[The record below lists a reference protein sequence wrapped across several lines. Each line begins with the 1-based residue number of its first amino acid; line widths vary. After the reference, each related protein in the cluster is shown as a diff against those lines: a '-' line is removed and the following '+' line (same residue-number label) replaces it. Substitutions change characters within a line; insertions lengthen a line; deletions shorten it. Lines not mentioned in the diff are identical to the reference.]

1 MPYSYNT
8 GQTPAG
14 IAITGTP
21 TSAQVGQPYAWAPAT
36 SGGFGNPRFTIT
48 AGSLPAGLSLDPFSG
63 TVSGIPKSA
72 ISASGVEITATDAQS
87 SAPLSNLT
95 FAVAAANTALMI
107 AGVPP
112 QGTPGSS
119 YTFTPTVSGGAGTK
133 RFSLIG
139 QLDPGL
145 TFDRTSG
152 TISGTIQ
159 NAGAASFI
167 MLAEDNTGRAL
178 LAGAVVAPNPAGGVT
193 PPPPVSFT
201 PPVNT
206 AVPTISGTAQIGQVL
221 TASLGTWTAQSG
233 VQYLYQWFYADTGYY
248 IRDAFNPTWLVTGAD
263 WGYKLSC
270 LVIAVNPDG
279 TYASATAASTNPV
292 NKRLGVDL
300 FAQGTQNYGASP
312 KTGFGQARTPS
323 NGYLSGSIG
332 SGVDVLPAGGVWT
345 VEYLVTGTTIT
356 ALRGSASCDSRLQL
370 GVDANGILYA
380 SYRDTTGTDQYFNG
394 QTSTGGGTNPTVNNG
409 VTHHVTLSVDAT
421 GGYLGFDG
429 TIVGVNTAAPST
441 GQGSS
446 TFRVAS
452 LSPSSS
458 RGDLTHDEFAT
469 WSGVARYKGA
479 LGSTYAVPTAP
490 YTGNEGMFALY
501 HLDGSGA
508 AATTVITTAPAALAS
523 NTAAPVISGNTVVGQ
538 QLMAS
543 TGTWANLPLNFSFQ
557 WNYADTGQPV
567 PTNGFSQFYVPASYD
582 QGRKLTCTVKAH
594 TTGGLV
600 PITTAASATVGAAVA
615 VRAVS
620 FTNRFTAST
629 GQSGNG
635 NNGDYKQQSRHYL
648 GFSTHSIYEIQAGL
662 PLFSH
667 IATGSG
673 VYGTEVPLPPNART
687 QIRGYSIGY
696 GTTNDP
702 SKATW
707 VLGTTVYGQ
716 ANYTMSGAQDGAGV
730 ITDPLVSLANEIPAG
745 MHIWIMLD
753 ADHLDGTFANG
764 PLSNNIALE
773 GWNTGNTNI
782 AALTNGAPMAQAL
795 NGGVFAPWFVIAK
808 SSQTRKPVYFNTGDS
823 IDVGDFGD
831 IQALGFDQYFNSGHM
846 RRGLGSFSGNGPRY
860 GIHAM
865 VSGSNPA
872 GIVQGTMTSGYLGNL
887 PLNYTPPT
895 QPPIF
900 AVPSGRTSMLFA
912 VQSVSQTGAAIVL
925 EGTTDGT
932 NYTPIVPNGAASS
945 SITVDGTYTLNVSGY
960 VSIRGRT
967 VTTAGVS
974 TTIASIIPDTVA
986 HQALLPGGL
995 MTLKMQLMA
1004 KAPNVPFD
1012 DVISEHGTNFGFAT
1026 RGVPYVDTGTA
1037 NYNYAM
1043 TKYGAVLRTMWG
1055 WSRFVHQCT
1064 IIPKGL
1070 GTTDAFTTTTGQTGS
1085 FSAIFPAFNA
1095 ALRSNLLGGMFTS
1108 YIDNCAV
1115 LRAGTDDTK
1124 ARIWDG
1130 DAGSTLTQGGL
1141 NVNYVYVADTT
1152 RYTVGDIIVIDPAG
1166 IGKSDIIGV
1175 NKSII
1180 TSINSSTGQMF
1191 MDRQINYTGAAAGA
1205 SVRGDFWWDNG
1216 IVHPSRQGQILL
1228 GAQSVVPWRD
1238 GQRAVA

>member
-1 MPYSYNT
+1 M
-8 GQTPAG
+8 G
-14 IAITGTP
+14 
-21 TSAQVGQPYAWAPAT
+21 
-36 SGGFGNPRFTIT
+36 
-48 AGSLPAGLSLDPFSG
+48 
-63 TVSGIPKSA
+63 
-72 ISASGVEITATDAQS
+72 
-87 SAPLSNLT
+87 
-95 FAVAAANTALMI
+95 
-107 AGVPP
+107 PP
-112 QGTPGSS
+112 
-119 YTFTPTVSGGAGTK
+119 SGGAGSYLNAIIQT
-133 RFSLIG
+133 FA
-139 QLDPGL
+139 PGYVPPV
-145 TFDRTSG
+145 
-152 TISGTIQ
+152 I
-159 NAGAASFI
+159 
-167 MLAEDNTGRAL
+167 
-178 LAGAVVAPNPAGGVT
+178 NPPVVT
-193 PPPPVSFT
+193 PPPPAFS

-206 AVPTISGTAQIGQVL
+206 VAPTISGTAQIGQVL
-221 TASLGTWTAQSG
+221 TASPGTWTAQSG

-248 IRDAFNPTWLVTGAD
+248 LRDSFNPTYLVTGAD
-263 WGYKLSC
+263 WGYKLNC
-270 LVIAVNPDG
+270 FIIAVNPDG
-279 TYASATAASTNPV
+279 TYSLPTPATATAPV

-300 FAQGTQNYGASP
+300 FAQGTNVYGVSP

-345 VEYLVTGTTIT
+345 GEYLVTGTTIT

-370 GVDANGILYA
+370 GVDASGILYA
-380 SYRDTTGTDQYFNG
+380 SYRDATGTDQYFNG

-479 LGSTYAVPTAP
+479 LGSTYSVPTAP

-523 NTAAPVISGNTVVGQ
+523 NTAAPTISGNTVVGQ

-543 TGTWANLPLNFSFQ
+543 TGAWANLPLNFSFQ

-582 QGRKLTCTVKAH
+582 QGRKLTCAVKAH
-594 TTGGLV
+594 TTGGVV
-600 PITTAASATVGAAVA
+600 PITTAASATVGAAAPVPA
-615 VRAVS
+615 KS
-620 FTNRFTAST
+620 ITNRFTAST
-629 GQSGNG
+629 GQSGTG
-635 NNGDYKQQSRHYL
+635 ASGDYKQQTRHYL
-648 GFSTHSIYEIQAGL
+648 GLSTQSEYDIQIGL
-662 PLFSH
+662 PLFWH
-667 IATGSG
+667 IAAGSG
-673 VYGTEVPLPPNART
+673 VYGTEVSIPSTSRI
-687 QIRGYSIGY
+687 QVRGYSYGY
-696 GTTNDP
+696 GPTNDP

-707 VLGTTVYGQ
+707 VLGTTINGQ
-716 ANYTMSGAQDGAGV
+716 ANYTMTPAQDGAGTV
-730 ITDPLVSLANEIPAG
+730 TDPIVSAANEIPAG
-745 MHIWIMLD
+745 MHRWIMLD
-753 ADHLDGTFANG
+753 VDHIDGTFPNG

-782 AALTNGAPMAQAL
+782 AALTSGAGMAQAL
-795 NGGVFAPWFVIAK
+795 NGGVYAPWFVIAK
-808 SSQTRKPVYFNTGDS
+808 SSQPRKPTYYNTGDS

-872 GIVQGTMTSGYLGNL
+872 GIVQGTMTQGYLQNIDLHG
-887 PLNYTPPT
+887 LNTIQQNFTVPT
-895 QPPIF
+895 
-900 AVPSGRTSMLFA
+900 GKTSMLFA
-912 VQSVSQTGAAIVL
+912 VLSVSQTGATIIA
-925 EGTTDGT
+925 EGTSDGT
-932 NYTPIVPNGAASS
+932 NYTAITPTGATSGN
-945 SITVDGTYTLNVSGY
+945 ITTDGTITLNVSGY
-960 VSIRGRT
+960 TGVRFRVT
-967 VTTAGVS
+967 VAAGNT
-974 TTIASIIPDTVA
+974 TTIASIIAENTPS
-986 HQALLPGGL
+986 QALLPGGL

-1026 RGVPYVDTGTA
+1026 RGVPYVTADTTS
-1037 NYNYAM
+1037 YNYAM
-1043 TKYGAVLRTMWG
+1043 QKYGAVLRTMWG

-1085 FSAIFPAFNA
+1085 VSAIFPAFNA

-1238 GQRAVA
+1238 GQRTVA